1 MKNTIF
7 ITFAFLVLMTSCN
20 NDNDMNDLGI
30 PSNTISA
37 KIDGRTFSVDAQ
49 SQINNV
55 FVQFFSIAGVEDVG
69 NGEYETLVL
78 LLDFPI
84 EETISEGDYGF
95 NGFECS
101 PTAEIC
107 GSIAYGIRNPDDEL
121 THSSLAENGN
131 GNSSFTF
138 TDLDYRP
145 GGNAVGTFSA
155 VLFNEDGE
163 EINITDGKFNVTIAE

>member
-7 ITFAFLVLMTSCN
+7 ITFAFLIFITSCTK
-20 NDNDMNDLGI
+20 NDDMNDLGI

-37 KIDGRTFSVDAQ
+37 KINGRAFSVDAQ
-49 SQINNV
+49 SQINTI
-55 FVQFFSIAGVEDVG
+55 FVEFFSIAGAEDVG
-69 NGEYETLVL
+69 NDEYETLAL
-78 LLDFPI
+78 ILDFPMG
-84 EETISEGDYGF
+84 ETISESNYEF

-101 PTAEIC
+101 PTTEIC

-121 THSSLAENGN
+121 THISLAENGD
-131 GNSSFTF
+131 GSSYFTF

-145 GGNAVGTFSA
+145 GGHAVGTFSA

-163 EINITDGKFNVTIAE
+163 EINITDGKFNVTISE